1 MFFNGWII
9 INVEIKCWKSGNNP
23 QPRPM
28 MLIGFNIPAFQ
39 HRLSGG
45 GIKGE
50 MTVFALN
57 RLPIPQISTTAQ
69 QPFIKLVD
77 KILQAKIRS
86 FHPSHR
92 VLLKQFYLFINN
104 FNKSCLL

>member
-1 MFFNGWII
+1 MFY
-9 INVEIKCWKSGNNP
+9 
-23 QPRPM
+23 
-28 MLIGFNIPAFQ
+28 
-39 HRLSGG
+39 SGG

-77 KILQAKIRS
+77 KILQAK
-86 FHPSHR
+86 
-92 VLLKQFYLFINN
+92 NN
-104 FNKSCLL
+104 GKDTTALETKIDTMVYQL